1 MEMRNHLRTTFL
13 ALMVAGLA
21 LSMAATTALAQK
33 KTRVTIGV
41 TETMET
47 HNPYGDSVA
56 LLYGIYTELTGPL
69 CKYNWKDGKWEP
81 RLAKSWTVEDPNT
94 WVFELDQGYTFN
106 DGSPVTAE
114 DVVHSFKRVL
124 TDPQTKQ
131 IASVA
136 RPVKEAAA
144 IDKFT
149 VRVTTKKPTAPLL
162 DFLCDSLIVT
172 SKAIYDK
179 YGAKEA
185 DRKYMYGGGPYKLVE
200 LVQGQRMVIAKRPDH
215 PAMVRNPD
223 APDEIV
229 FRVMREPEQR
239 VAALKNNEVQIA
251 QFIPPHLYKS
261 VDDSPN
267 LKIVPTDSIE
277 IMFLAMQPKPPFDKK
292 EVRQAVC
299 YAIDR
304 DKIIRTLLQGQA
316 QRLDGPLG
324 PGQLGYNPNLK
335 TRYTYDPK
343 KAKELLAKGGY
354 PDGVAVELQT
364 PVNRYTLDKQA
375 TEAMIPMLNAAGF
388 KAKLLTPEWPTLWAN
403 VQKGRVPFF
412 YMGRGGVLDPSGP
425 FHQYFRKGGS
435 PRIGFSH
442 PDLDAALDKEQQT
455 FDPVERNKQ
464 LTTVQEM
471 ITDLAPA
478 CFMWRHQLLWGMAN
492 NIEYDPPAD
501 ARIYGM
507 DISVK

>member
-1 MEMRNHLRTTFL
+1 MRNHLRTTFL

>member
-1 MEMRNHLRTTFL
+1 MRNHLRTTFL

-136 RPVKEAAA
+136 RPVKEATA

-149 VRVTTKKPTAPLL
+149 VKVTTKKPTAPLL
-162 DFLCDSLIVT
+162 DFLCDALIVT

-179 YGAKEA
+179 HGAKEA

-215 PAMVRNPD
+215 PAAKKNPN

-267 LKIVPTDSIE
+267 LKIVLADSIE

-299 YAIDR
+299 HAIDR
-304 DKIIRTLLQGQA
+304 DKIIRTLLHGQA
-316 QRLDGPLG
+316 HRLDGPLG

-343 KAKELLAKGGY
+343 KARELLAKGGY

-412 YMGRGGVLDPSGP
+412 YMGRGSVLDPSAP

-455 FDPVERNKQ
+455 FDPIERNKL

-501 ARIYGM
+501 LRIYGM

>member
-1 MEMRNHLRTTFL
+1 MRNHLRTTFL

-343 KAKELLAKGGY
+343 KARELLAKGGY

>member
-1 MEMRNHLRTTFL
+1 MRNHLRTTFL

-136 RPVKEAAA
+136 RPVKEATA

-149 VRVTTKKPTAPLL
+149 VKVTTKKPTAPLL
-162 DFLCDSLIVT
+162 DFLCDALIVT

-179 YGAKEA
+179 HGAKEA

-215 PAMVRNPD
+215 PAAKKNPN

-267 LKIVPTDSIE
+267 LKIVLADSIE

-343 KAKELLAKGGY
+343 KARELLAKGGY

-388 KAKLLTPEWPTLWAN
+388 KARLLTPEWPTLWAN

-455 FDPVERNKQ
+455 FDPAERNKQ

>member
-1 MEMRNHLRTTFL
+1 MRNHLRTTFL

-136 RPVKEAAA
+136 RPVKEATA

-162 DFLCDSLIVT
+162 DFLCDALIVT

-179 YGAKEA
+179 HGAKEA

-215 PAMVRNPD
+215 PAMVRNPN

-304 DKIIRTLLQGQA
+304 DKIIKTLLQGQA

-343 KAKELLAKGGY
+343 KARELLAKGGY
-354 PDGVAVELQT
+354 PDGVAVVLQT

-388 KAKLLTPEWPTLWAN
+388 KAKLMTPEWPTLWAN

>member
-1 MEMRNHLRTTFL
+1 MRNHLRTTFL

-136 RPVKEAAA
+136 RPVKEATA

-149 VRVTTKKPTAPLL
+149 VKVTTKKPTAPLL
-162 DFLCDSLIVT
+162 DFLCDALIVT

-179 YGAKEA
+179 HGAKEA

-215 PAMVRNPD
+215 PAAKKNPN

-267 LKIVPTDSIE
+267 LKIVLADSIE

-299 YAIDR
+299 HAIDR

-316 QRLDGPLG
+316 HRLDGPLG

-343 KAKELLAKGGY
+343 KARELLAKGGY

-412 YMGRGGVLDPSGP
+412 YMGRGSVLDPSGP

-455 FDPVERNKQ
+455 FDPVERNKL

-501 ARIYGM
+501 LRIYGM

>member
-1 MEMRNHLRTTFL
+1 MRNRLQTVLL
-13 ALMVAGLA
+13 ALFVAGLA
-21 LSMAATTALAQK
+21 LCLTATTALAQK

-56 LLYGIYTELTGPL
+56 LLYGIYTELAGPL
-69 CKYNWKDGKWEP
+69 CKYDWKDGKWVP
-81 RLAKSWTVEDPNT
+81 GLAKSWTVEDPNT
-94 WVFELDQGYTFN
+94 WVFKLDERYKFQ
-106 DGSPVTAE
+106 DGSPVTAQ
-114 DVVHSFKRVL
+114 DIVHSVWRIYN
-124 TDPQTKQ
+124 DPQSKQ

-136 RPVKEAAA
+136 RPVKEATA

-149 VRVTTKKPTAPLL
+149 VRITTKKPTAPLL
-162 DFLCDSLIVT
+162 DFLCDGLIIT

-179 YGAKEA
+179 HGPKKA
-185 DRKYMYGGGPYKLVE
+185 DREYLYGGGPYTLVE

-215 PAMVRNPD
+215 PAAKANPN
-223 APDEIV
+223 APDEVV

-239 VAALKNNEVQIA
+239 VAALLNNEVQIA
-251 QFIPPHLYKS
+251 QLIPPHLMKT
-261 VDDSPN
+261 VDSSPKH
-267 LKIVPTDSIE
+267 KIVKVDSVVL
-277 IMFLAMQPKPPFDKK
+277 MFLAMQPKPPFDKK

-304 DKIIRTLLQGQA
+304 DKIIKTLLQGQA
-316 QRLDGPLG
+316 RRLDGPLG

-343 KAKELLAKGGY
+343 KARELLAKAGY
-354 PDGVAVELQT
+354 PDGVEVELQT
-364 PVNRYTLDKQA
+364 PVNRYILDKQA

-388 KAKLLTPEWPTLWAN
+388 KAKLRTPEWPTLWAN
-403 VQKGRVPFF
+403 VQKGKVPFF
-412 YMGRGGVLDPSGP
+412 YMGRGGVLDPSSA

-442 PDLDAALDKEQQT
+442 PDLDAALDAEQQE
-455 FDPVERNKQ
+455 FDPAKRNEH
-464 LTTVQEM
+464 LTTAMEL

-478 CFMWRHQLLWGMAN
+478 CFQWRHQFLWGLAN
-492 NIEYDPPAD
+492 NIDYQPPAD
-501 ARIYGM
+501 SRIYGM

>member
-1 MEMRNHLRTTFL
+1 MRNHLRTTFL

-136 RPVKEAAA
+136 RPVKEATA

-162 DFLCDSLIVT
+162 DFLCDALIVT

-179 YGAKEA
+179 HGAKEA

-200 LVQGQRMVIAKRPDH
+200 LVQGQRMVIAKAPRPPGH
-215 PAMVRNPD
+215 G
-223 APDEIV
+223 E
-229 FRVMREPEQR
+229 EPR
-239 VAALKNNEVQIA
+239 RA
-251 QFIPPHLYKS
+251 
-261 VDDSPN
+261 
-267 LKIVPTDSIE
+267 
-277 IMFLAMQPKPPFDKK
+277 
-292 EVRQAVC
+292 R
-299 YAIDR
+299 R
-304 DKIIRTLLQGQA
+304 D
-316 QRLDGPLG
+316 
-324 PGQLGYNPNLK
+324 
-335 TRYTYDPK
+335 
-343 KAKELLAKGGY
+343 
-354 PDGVAVELQT
+354 
-364 PVNRYTLDKQA
+364 
-375 TEAMIPMLNAAGF
+375 
-388 KAKLLTPEWPTLWAN
+388 
-403 VQKGRVPFF
+403 RVP
-412 YMGRGGVLDPSGP
+412 G
-425 FHQYFRKGGS
+425 H
-435 PRIGFSH
+435 
-442 PDLDAALDKEQQT
+442 A
-455 FDPVERNKQ
+455 
-464 LTTVQEM
+464 
-471 ITDLAPA
+471 
-478 CFMWRHQLLWGMAN
+478 
-492 NIEYDPPAD
+492 
-501 ARIYGM
+501 
-507 DISVK
+507 

>member
-1 MEMRNHLRTTFL
+1 MRNHLRTTFL

-81 RLAKSWTVEDPNT
+81 RLAKSWTVEDPNN
-94 WVFELDQGYTFN
+94 WLFELDQRYKFN
-106 DGSPVTAE
+106 DGSPVTA
-114 DVVHSFKRVL
+114 DDIVHSLKRVL
-124 TDPQTKQ
+124 TDPQSKQ
-131 IASVA
+131 KASVA
-136 RPVKEAAA
+136 RPVKEATAV
-144 IDKFT
+144 DKFK
-149 VRVTTKKPTAPLL
+149 VRVTTTKPTAPLL
-162 DFLCDSLIVT
+162 DFLCDGLIIT
-172 SKAIYDK
+172 SKATYDK
-179 YGAKEA
+179 HGAKEA
-185 DRKYMYGGGPYKLVE
+185 DRKHMMGGGPYKLVE

-215 PAMVRNPD
+215 PAMERNPD

-299 YAIDR
+299 HAIDR
-304 DKIIRTLLQGQA
+304 DKIIKTLLQGQA
-316 QRLDGPLG
+316 NRLDGPLG

-343 KAKELLAKGGY
+343 KARELLAKGGY

-375 TEAMIPMLNAAGF
+375 TEAMIPMLNAVGF

-455 FDPVERNKQ
+455 FDPVERNKL

>member
-1 MEMRNHLRTTFL
+1 MKNRLQTVLL
-13 ALMVAGLA
+13 ALFVAGLA
-21 LSMAATTALAQK
+21 LSLTATTALAQK

-56 LLYGIYTELTGPL
+56 LLYGIYTELAGPL
-69 CKYNWKDGKWEP
+69 CKYDWKNEKWVP

-94 WVFELDQGYTFN
+94 WVFKLDERYTFQ
-106 DGSPVTAE
+106 DGSPVTAD
-114 DVVHSFKRVL
+114 DVVHSFWRVFN
-124 TDPQTKQ
+124 DPQTKQ

-136 RPVKEAAA
+136 RPVKEATA

-149 VRVTTKKPTAPLL
+149 VRVTTRKPTAPLL
-162 DFLCDSLIVT
+162 DFLCDALIIT
-172 SKAIYDK
+172 SKKIFDK
-179 YGAKEA
+179 HGRKKA
-185 DRKYMYGGGPYKLVE
+185 DREFHYGGGPYELVE
-200 LVQGQRMVIAKRPDH
+200 LVPGQRMVTRKRPDH
-215 PAMVRNPD
+215 PQSMDNPK
-223 APDEIV
+223 APDEVV

-239 VAALKNNEVQIA
+239 VAALLNNEVQIA
-251 QFIPPHLYKS
+251 QLIPPHLLKT
-261 VDDSPN
+261 VDSSPKH
-267 LKIVPTDSIE
+267 KIVKVDSVVL
-277 IMFLAMQPKPPFDKK
+277 MFLAMQPKPPFDKK

-304 DKIIRTLLQGQA
+304 DKIIKTLLQGQA
-316 QRLDGPLG
+316 RRLDGPLG

-343 KAKELLAKGGY
+343 KARELLAKAGY
-354 PDGVAVELQT
+354 PDGVEVELQT
-364 PVNRYTLDKQA
+364 PVNRYILDKQA

-388 KAKLLTPEWPTLWAN
+388 KAKLRTPEWPTLWAN
-403 VQKGRVPFF
+403 VQKGKVPFF
-412 YMGRGGVLDPSGP
+412 YMGRGGVLDPSSA

-442 PDLDAALDKEQQT
+442 PDLDAALDAEQQE
-455 FDPVERNKQ
+455 FDPAKRNEH
-464 LTTVQEM
+464 LTTAMEL

-478 CFMWRHQLLWGMAN
+478 CFQWRHQFLWGLAN
-492 NIEYDPPAD
+492 NIDYQPPAD
-501 ARIYGM
+501 SRIYGM

>member
-1 MEMRNHLRTTFL
+1 MRNHLRTTFL

-136 RPVKEAAA
+136 RPVKEATA

-162 DFLCDSLIVT
+162 DFLCDALIVT

-179 YGAKEA
+179 HGAKEA

-239 VAALKNNEVQIA
+239 VAALMNNEVQIA
-251 QFIPPHLYKS
+251 QFIPPHLFTA
-261 VDDSPN
+261 VDSSPN
-267 LKIVPTDSIE
+267 HKIVTADSIE

-299 YAIDR
+299 HAIDR
-304 DKIIRTLLQGQA
+304 DKIIKTLLQGQA
-316 QRLDGPLG
+316 RRLDGPLG

-335 TRYTYDPK
+335 ARYTYDPK
-343 KAKELLAKGGY
+343 KARELLAKAGY

-364 PVNRYTLDKQA
+364 PVNRYVLDKQA

-388 KAKLLTPEWPTLWAN
+388 KAKLMTPEWPTLWAN

-435 PRIGFSH
+435 PRIGFSD

-455 FDPVERNKQ
+455 FDPVERNKL

-501 ARIYGM
+501 LRIYGM

>member
-1 MEMRNHLRTTFL
+1 MRNHLRTTFL

-136 RPVKEAAA
+136 RPVKEATA

-162 DFLCDSLIVT
+162 DFLCDALIVT

-179 YGAKEA
+179 HGAKEA

-455 FDPVERNKQ
+455 FDPVERDKQ
-464 LTTVQEM
+464 LTTVQEL

>member
-1 MEMRNHLRTTFL
+1 MRNRLHTILL
-13 ALMVAGLA
+13 ALFVAGLA
-21 LSMAATTALAQK
+21 LSLTATTALAQK

-69 CKYNWKDGKWEP
+69 CKYNWKAGRWEP
-81 RLAKSWTVEDPNT
+81 GLAKSWTVQDPNT

-136 RPVKEAAA
+136 RPVKEATA

-149 VRVTTKKPTAPLL
+149 VKVTTKKPTAPLL
-162 DFLCDSLIVT
+162 DFLCDALIVT

-179 YGAKEA
+179 HGAKEA

-215 PAMVRNPD
+215 PAAKKNPN

-267 LKIVPTDSIE
+267 LKIVLADSIE

-299 YAIDR
+299 HAIDR

-316 QRLDGPLG
+316 HRLDGPLG

-343 KAKELLAKGGY
+343 KARELLAKGGY

-412 YMGRGGVLDPSGP
+412 YMGRGSVLDPSGP

-435 PRIGFSH
+435 PRIGFSD

-455 FDPVERNKQ
+455 FDPVERNKL

-501 ARIYGM
+501 LRIYGM

>member
-1 MEMRNHLRTTFL
+1 MRNHLRTTFL

-21 LSMAATTALAQK
+21 LGMAATTALAQK

-299 YAIDR
+299 HAIDR

-343 KAKELLAKGGY
+343 KARELLAKGGY

>member
-1 MEMRNHLRTTFL
+1 MRNHLRTTFL

-136 RPVKEAAA
+136 RPVKEATA

-149 VRVTTKKPTAPLL
+149 VKVTTKKPTAPLL
-162 DFLCDSLIVT
+162 DFLCDALIVT

-304 DKIIRTLLQGQA
+304 DKIIKTLLQGQA